1 MVTPPYSNKYDQR
14 EATSIL
20 TPGEMKTNQT
30 PLSKIIAQA
39 GEVLYLVL
47 ELSNTKWLVHFS
59 DGSRRRQKCVDAGNM
74 VALNQEIAQAK
85 EKFKLS
91 ADALVVSCYEAGR
104 DGFWLDRYLHSRGI
118 ENLVVDSSSIK
129 VDRRGKHAKTD
140 RLDVEALYEQLYDYC
155 RGKKKALRV
164 VRVPSA
170 QDEEEMRLHRELQ
183 VLKQERVSHRNR
195 IRSTLVRHGPRS
207 THIGG
212 ARWQERVEGFRQCD
226 GSALGKDTQGELVRE
241 AERLALVQSQIR
253 ELERE
258 RGRRIAE
265 EKGKKIEQVS
275 RLTQLRSI
283 GPATAWVLVMELFGW
298 RALAN
303 RSEIGA
309 LAGLTGSPYISGE
322 MEHEQDQP
330 QSKLSRWF
338 GKRFGAGGKRAR
350 KVGIVAVAR
359 RLLIALWRYLE
370 YGEMPSGA
378 RLKAI

>member
-1 MVTPPYSNKYDQR
+1 
-14 EATSIL
+14 
-20 TPGEMKTNQT
+20 MKTNQT

-47 ELSNTKWLVHFS
+47 ELSNTKWLLHFS

-85 EKFKLS
+85 EKFELS

-118 ENLVVDSSSIK
+118 ENLVVDASSIK

-155 RGKKKALRV
+155 RGKQKALRV

-170 QDEEEMRLHRELQ
+170 QDEEQMRLHRELQ

-195 IRSTLVRHGPRS
+195 IRSTLVRHGLRS
-207 THIGG
+207 TRIGG
-212 ARWQERVEGFRQCD
+212 ARWQERVEGFRQWD

-253 ELERE
+253 ELELE

-322 MEHEQDQP
+322 LEHEQGISKAGNARVRALAVELAWLWLRYQP
-330 QSKLSRWF
+330 QSELSRWF

-370 YGEMPSGA
+370 YGEMPTGA